1 MEGKMTLSNAIR
13 KRITELAKEKGIS
26 INMVATLAGIPH
38 TTLLAFMNYTSNDPR
53 ATTLLHICEAFEI
66 ELKEFFNAPVFK
78 EVIDE

>member
-1 MEGKMTLSNAIR
+1 MTLSNAIR

-38 TTLLAFMNYTSNDPR
+38 TTLLALMNCKRNDPR
-53 ATTLLHICEAFEI
+53 ETTLLQKWEDFEI
-66 ELKEFFNAPVFK
+66 ELKEFFDAPVFK